1 MANHS
6 GIIDSGTFFEIV
18 PNTRKITVPPMYK
31 VIATVGDHLSEQ
43 LTFRCPK
50 LIDGHDVAGCARH
63 YLTWKSVNQEVG
75 HDELTLRDTDDEYI
89 YFTWVVR
96 DGLAVAKGLVSFSVH
111 FEDTDPNGLTIYR
124 WSTATCTECEILDSI
139 NAVLGAY
146 EAIYVAGNKLVFADY
161 IPVKDKTLVLETN
174 GLIPEGTLKIE
185 KNGIFDV
192 GRYAQ
197 ADVEVLE
204 DPNLIPENIKHG
216 VDIFGVTGTCKSCT
230 VVPGSIN
237 ALGAGGNEYVE
248 AEVWFSGISTNGSV
262 ELKKD
267 SLYTANK
274 SNNIDQIVT
283 DFIKDTVV
291 VIRYDIAK
299 KLSDHEITFGGS
311 GWEFI
316 ASVKVTGE
324 AYDIYLRTLKITSS
338 DHVTI
343 SIESSASAL
352 G

>member
-1 MANHS
+1 MTNHS

-230 VVPGSIN
+230 VVSGSIT
-237 ALGAGGNEYVE
+237 ASGGDFWKVVD
-248 AEVWFSGISTNGSV
+248 ADVDFSGISTSGSV
-262 ELKKD
+262 ELKTV
-267 SLYTANK
+267 SLYADGSK
-274 SNNIDQIVT
+274 IDQIVT

-291 VIRYDIAK
+291 VIRYSIDK
-299 KLSDHEITFGGS
+299 TLSDHEITLGGS
-311 GWEFI
+311 GWEYI
-316 ASVKVTGE
+316 ASAKVSGDVID
-324 AYDIYLRTLKITSS
+324 YYVRTLKITSS
-338 DHVTI
+338 DHVI
-343 SIESSASAL
+343 INIESTASAQ